1 MKDFEKE
8 CQERVDRIAKHLNDL
23 ASGNVDEEDECQSLY
38 DYFDD
43 VYDIEYRIDGRGE
56 YRSVRLMIAGGS
68 PNIYVDTDDAYV
80 KLYWGSTQVSAPF
93 SYTASD
99 AIDDIFEEYYKC
111 ISNR

>member
-8 CQERVDRIAKHLNDL
+8 CQERVDSIAKHLNDL
-23 ASGNVDEEDECQSLY
+23 ADGKVDKEDECQSLY

-56 YRSVRLMIAGGS
+56 YRSVRLMIAGGG
-68 PNIYVDTDDAYV
+68 PNIYVDTNDAYV
-80 KLYWGSTQVSAPF
+80 KLYWGSTYAEAPI

-99 AIDDIFEEYYKC
+99 LIDEIFEEHW
-111 ISNR
+111 IR